1 MSGWIAV
8 GFVVATALPAAVLA
22 AALLL
27 PEKTDPSR
35 SAGAIQSRS
44 RNDDHHRNATF
55 GDDESG

>member
-8 GFVVATALPAAVLA
+8 GFVVATAPPAAVLA

-35 SAGAIQSRS
+35 PAGAIPGRAQ
-44 RNDDHHRNATF
+44 NDDHRRNATF
-55 GDDESG
+55 GDDEPG